1 MKKSKFKTLKT
12 FDIIEDDRVL
22 EVDECFLTGGEII
35 KQKDAKDVGDLVT
48 YYRVTKANGKN
59 ISYTMIYE
67 KLEEG

>member
-1 MKKSKFKTLKT
+1 
-12 FDIIEDDRVL
+12 L